1 MIDRFSTFVG
11 AITQINRCI
20 NTIKCREMQPL
31 GLKGSHVM
39 CLFYLQHEPHGLTS
53 AQLSRLAHE
62 DKAAISRA
70 LADLEKQGLVSCSAP
85 SDQKRYRAVLK
96 LTEEGVKIC
105 RKLDELIYEAI
116 EAGGCGYSEEEREI
130 FYRVLLRIADNLQ
143 NTCN

>member
-11 AITQINRCI
+11 TITQINRCI

-39 CLFYLQHEPHGLTS
+39 CLFYLQHYSRGLTA

-70 LADLEKQGLVSCSAP
+70 LADLEKNELVACGAP
-85 SDQKRYRAVLK
+85 TDQKRYRAPLC
-96 LTEEGVKIC
+96 LTDKGKEVC
-105 RKLDELIYEAI
+105 RKMDELILGAMEV
-116 EAGGCGYSEEEREI
+116 GGRGYSDEEREI
-130 FYRVLLRIADNLQ
+130 FYRVLLQIADNLQ
-143 NTCN
+143 NACK